1 MLSGVRIIP
10 CTVYGVRGQDHP
22 DQKIVQFRGQD
33 NPEHMSLY
41 GYISPFV
48 LNVVLSIV
56 HFKSVQLFPSFVP
69 NVVLKNTSRDLP
81 FCAFLNNNKHSFGL
95 YY

>member
-1 MLSGVRIIP
+1 
-10 CTVYGVRGQDHP
+10 
-22 DQKIVQFRGQD
+22 
-33 NPEHMSLY
+33 MSLD

-69 NVVLKNTSRDLP
+69 NVVLKNASRDLP
-81 FCAFLNNNKHSFGL
+81 FCAFLNNNKHSFWL